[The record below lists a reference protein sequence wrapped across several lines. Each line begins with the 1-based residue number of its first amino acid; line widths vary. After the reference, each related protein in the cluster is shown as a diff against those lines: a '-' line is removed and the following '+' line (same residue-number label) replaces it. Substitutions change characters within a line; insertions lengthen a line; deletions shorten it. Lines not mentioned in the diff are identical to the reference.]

1 MSETAEQRFYRL
13 VGAQIRRDR
22 LNAGMSLDLLSRET
36 GISVSMLSV
45 LERGEH
51 GISAFRLALICD
63 YLGSGIGKC
72 LEDAGV

>member
-51 GISAFRLALICD
+51 GVSLYRVALICESF
-63 YLGSGIGKC
+63 GSGIGGF
-72 LEDAGV
+72 LQAAGV